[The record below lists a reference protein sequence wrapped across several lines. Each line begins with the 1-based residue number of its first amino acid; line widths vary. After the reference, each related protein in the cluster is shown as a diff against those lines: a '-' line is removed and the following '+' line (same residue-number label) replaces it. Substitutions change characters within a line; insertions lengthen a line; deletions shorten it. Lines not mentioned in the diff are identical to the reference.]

1 MRKRQLFWVLA
12 LLCIWGGDRI
22 AWSYQWPIEPRIL
35 SVFAQGG
42 ADGFERSIRISANN
56 TEVKPIEEGEL
67 IFFCSEGSPSSLPYP
82 LGSFAV
88 LQHGRT
94 LRSLYAHLELSDS
107 VQRMEKTNY
116 QKGDVIGKTGLT
128 GASSMVGLSLFTYDL
143 EAKQFVNPLLL
154 LPPVKDT
161 SRPIIRNAQLEKKD
175 RIIPLPT
182 AEPVPKGMWEV
193 TAEVFDLSSAVPTF
207 WPMGV
212 YKVSLYLNGQERFM
226 VTMDTLKEQG
236 GVTRVSPSEGLAYD
250 QLYSK
255 EGFRMKLGTVNLNPG
270 VLNLEIVAR
279 DFAGNEKNQLYRF
292 RVE

>member
-1 MRKRQLFWVLA
+1 MRAKKYFLVLFV
-12 LLCIWGGDRI
+12 CIWEGSGI
-22 AWSYQWPIEPRIL
+22 VWPYQWPTEPRIL
-35 SVFAQGG
+35 SVFGQGG
-42 ADGFERSIRISANN
+42 SDGFERGIRISSSSS
-56 TEVKPIEEGEL
+56 EVKPIEDGEL
-67 IFFCSEGSPSSLPYP
+67 IFFSPEGAKASLPYP

-88 LQHGRT
+88 LQHGNI
-94 LRSLYAHLELSDS
+94 LRSLVCPFRSLTEIVKKSGKTTFLKSDEL
-107 VQRMEKTNY
+107 
-116 QKGDVIGKTGLT
+116 GKTGLT

-143 EAKQFVNPLLL
+143 EAKQFVNPFLL

-161 SRPIIRNAQLEKKD
+161 SRPIIRNTQLGKKD

-182 AEPVPKGMWEV
+182 TASVPKGTWEV
-193 TAEVFDLSSAVPTF
+193 SAEIFDLSAAVPTF

-226 VTMDTLKEQG
+226 VTMDTLKEQS
-236 GVTRVSPSEGLAYD
+236 GVTRVYPSEGLSYE
-250 QLYSK
+250 QLYQ

-279 DFAGNEKNQLYRF
+279 DFVGNERNQLYRF